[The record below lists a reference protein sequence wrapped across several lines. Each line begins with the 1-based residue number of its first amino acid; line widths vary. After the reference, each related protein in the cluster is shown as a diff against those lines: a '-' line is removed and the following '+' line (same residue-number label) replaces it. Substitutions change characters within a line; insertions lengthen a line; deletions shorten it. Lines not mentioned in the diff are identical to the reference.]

1 MNQYEELIKNKEQE
15 QNKYPFIFSD
25 LAEMENELA
34 KRNINKEDIE
44 YYFSENHFYIIQT
57 HVDKFNEIAERYE
70 KEIERRIEQDPTG
83 EGFIKDMFKTQLKNY
98 EYGYTLEADDAIER
112 LGYTLEEIDTN
123 TRLKNG
129 LDLAKREILKEEE
142 ELEM

>member
-70 KEIERRIEQDPTG
+70 KEIERRIEQDLTG

>member
-1 MNQYEELIKNKEQE
+1 MNQYEELIKSKEQE

-34 KRNINKEDIE
+34 KRNINKEDIK

-70 KEIERRIEQDPTG
+70 KEIERRIEQDLTG

-112 LGYTLEEIDTN
+112 LGYTLEEIDRN

-142 ELEM
+142 LEM

>member
-25 LAEMENELA
+25 LDEMEKELA
-34 KRNINKEDIE
+34 KRNINKDDIE

-57 HVDKFNEIAERYE
+57 HVDKFNEIAEKYE
-70 KEIERRIEQDPTG
+70 KEIEKRIEQDLTG
-83 EGFIKDMFKTQLKNY
+83 EDFIKDMFKTQLKNY
-98 EYGYTLEADDAIER
+98 EYGYTLEVDDAIER
-112 LGYTLEEIDTN
+112 LGYTLDEIDRDS
-123 TRLKNG
+123 RLKNG
-129 LDLAKREILKEEE
+129 LELAKKEILKEEE